1 MGRGRGR
8 GSGIVGRHEQ
18 PRNRTARTPPLSYFY
33 HRSDEKTHHVM
44 EKTVCRHFEHPAAV
58 ALDPPSMLNDAAVVI
73 VRRRRVRDGKRTERV
88 FAQHTVGLALKCR
101 RIQRVTDGP
110 LVTPPERGPCC
121 VIRSDKITVSTRDGA
136 SPGMELRHHPMG
148 RRDPDV
154 VGEDRVHRPP
164 EGGGM
169 PARGDPDANP
179 LTVRVNA
186 GVGSAG
192 ADRRHGGRAEPREGH
207 FHVALHGADDGLTLP
222 AGEAPPVILRYQEDR
237 SRVHDTVEA
246 RHRRRSLQLT
256 RDERRSTIA
265 LSRPLTFPPRVMPPR
280 SLASLAHALSATS
293 DLDGALIAL
302 GECLAEMDRG
312 ASVALLQYDARRDM
326 LRERLSPV
334 GAQVVRTTM
343 DTTFDHLPEAAR
355 VCILAGGPFVDV
367 SDRSA
372 DYARLCGFA
381 AALDGGIL
389 AVRGLK
395 VEGLLGAVL
404 AVYEPR
410 KIFGTRTTERLAP
423 AVALFDLAFVRLA
436 ERDAR
441 EEAVRTL
448 EDVTQRVHGEYVR
461 KLTALETELREVRNT
476 PRNIAVINPAQAI
489 ALQADSARSGEEARR
504 ALRRAE
510 LTDQQLTSTVGQ
522 LEQAHV
528 ELHRRSEA
536 LRQRTRT
543 LYLLDRALSL
553 DAENSDARKL
563 VDGLLALV
571 GDDMQAQ
578 RCSLML
584 RAPEPDYLYLAAAR
598 GIAPNIVEGMR
609 IRIGEGVAGRVA
621 AAREPLLVQDVREA
635 SQHPLLHDQYFTTG
649 SFISFPL
656 VYHDELVG
664 VLNLTN
670 RAQRGIYTYEDV
682 ERVRLLGLVISLIAS
697 RNALPERLLE
707 SINVR

>member
-1 MGRGRGR
+1 
-8 GSGIVGRHEQ
+8 
-18 PRNRTARTPPLSYFY
+18 
-33 HRSDEKTHHVM
+33 
-44 EKTVCRHFEHPAAV
+44 
-58 ALDPPSMLNDAAVVI
+58 
-73 VRRRRVRDGKRTERV
+73 
-88 FAQHTVGLALKCR
+88 
-101 RIQRVTDGP
+101 
-110 LVTPPERGPCC
+110 
-121 VIRSDKITVSTRDGA
+121 
-136 SPGMELRHHPMG
+136 
-148 RRDPDV
+148 
-154 VGEDRVHRPP
+154 
-164 EGGGM
+164 
-169 PARGDPDANP
+169 
-179 LTVRVNA
+179 
-186 GVGSAG
+186 
-192 ADRRHGGRAEPREGH
+192 
-207 FHVALHGADDGLTLP
+207 
-222 AGEAPPVILRYQEDR
+222 
-237 SRVHDTVEA
+237 
-246 RHRRRSLQLT
+246 
-256 RDERRSTIA
+256 
-265 LSRPLTFPPRVMPPR
+265 MPPR
-280 SLASLAHALSATS
+280 SLASLAYALSATS

-302 GECLAEMDRG
+302 GECLAELDRG

-326 LRERLSPV
+326 LRDRLTPV
-334 GAQVVRTTM
+334 GAQVVRTSM
-343 DTTFDHLPEAAR
+343 ETTFDHLPEAAR
-355 VCILAGGPFVDV
+355 AKILAGGPFVDV

-372 DYARLCGFA
+372 DYARLCGFT

-404 AVYEPR
+404 ALYEPR

-423 AVALFDLAFVRLA
+423 AVALFELAYVRLA

-461 KLTALETELREVRNT
+461 KLTALEAELREVRNT
-476 PRNIAVINPAQAI
+476 PRNITAFNPAEAI
-489 ALQADSARSGEEARR
+489 AIQADAARSGEEARR
-504 ALRRAE
+504 ALRRVE
-510 LTDQQLTSTVGQ
+510 LADQQLTSAVGQ

-553 DAENSDARKL
+553 DAETTDARKL

-635 SQHPLLHDQYFTTG
+635 SQHPLLRDQYFTTG

-670 RAQRGIYTYEDV
+670 RAQRGIYTDEDV
-682 ERVRLLGLVISLIAS
+682 ERVRLLGLVISLIMT
-697 RNALPERLLE
+697 RNALPEHLLAA
-707 SINVR
+707 IDVR

>member
-1 MGRGRGR
+1 
-8 GSGIVGRHEQ
+8 
-18 PRNRTARTPPLSYFY
+18 
-33 HRSDEKTHHVM
+33 M
-44 EKTVCRHFEHPAAV
+44 EKPVRRDFEHPAAV
-58 ALDPPSMLNDAAVVI
+58 TLNPPGMLNHAAVVI
-73 VRRRRVRDGKRTERV
+73 VDRRRVRHGKRAERV
-88 FAQHTVGLALKCR
+88 FTQHTLGLPLKCR
-101 RIQRVTDGP
+101 CIERVRHRPLEAPTEWGP
-110 LVTPPERGPCC
+110 HRL
-121 VIRSDKITVSTRDGA
+121 IRPNKITVSTRDGA
-136 SPGMELRHHPMG
+136 PTGMEFRHHPVS

-154 VGEDRVHRPP
+154 GGQNGVHRPP
-164 EGGGM
+164 EGGGR
-169 PARGDPDANP
+169 PAIGHPNAHPLAVGVDA
-179 LTVRVNA
+179 R
-186 GVGSAG
+186 VGSPG
-192 ADRRHGGRAEPREGH
+192 TDGRHSGRAQPRQGY
-207 FHVALHGADDGLTLP
+207 FHVTLYCADDGLTLP

-237 SRVHDTVEA
+237 SRVHDQWEA
-246 RHRRRSLQLT
+246 RHHTRPLQLIQVQW
-256 RDERRSTIA
+256 RSTIA
-265 LSRPLTFPPRVMPPR
+265 LSRALTFPPLAMPPR
-280 SLASLAHALSATS
+280 SLASLAYALSATS

-302 GECLAEMDRG
+302 GECLAELDRG

-326 LRERLSPV
+326 LRDRLTPV
-334 GAQVVRTTM
+334 GAQVVRTSM
-343 DTTFDHLPEAAR
+343 ETTFDHLPEAAR
-355 VCILAGGPFVDV
+355 VKILAGGPFVDV

-372 DYARLCGFA
+372 DYARLCGFTV
-381 AALDGGIL
+381 ALDGGVL

-404 AVYEPR
+404 ALYEPR
-410 KIFGTRTTERLAP
+410 KIFGTRTTDRLAP
-423 AVALFDLAFVRLA
+423 AVALFDLAYVRLA

-461 KLTALETELREVRNT
+461 KLTALEAELREVRNT
-476 PRNIAVINPAQAI
+476 PPSSTVINPAEAI
-489 ALQADSARSGEEARR
+489 AIQADAARAGEDARR
-504 ALRRAE
+504 SLRRAE
-510 LTDQQLTSTVGQ
+510 LADRQLTSAVGQ

-553 DAENSDARKL
+553 DAETTDARTL

-635 SQHPLLHDQYFTTG
+635 SQHPLLRDQYFTTG
-649 SFISFPL
+649 SFISFHL

-670 RAQRGIYTYEDV
+670 RAQRGIYTDEDV
-682 ERVRLLGLVISLIAS
+682 ERVRLLGLVISLISS
-697 RNALPERLLE
+697 RNALPDRLLE
-707 SINVR
+707 SIHVR